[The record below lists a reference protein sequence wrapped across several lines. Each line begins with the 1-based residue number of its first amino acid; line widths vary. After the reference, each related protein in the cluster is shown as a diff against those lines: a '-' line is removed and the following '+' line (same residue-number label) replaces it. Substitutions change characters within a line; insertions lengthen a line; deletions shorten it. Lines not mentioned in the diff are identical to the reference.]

1 MYILHR
7 WWIAYRDALSFRS
20 SHYFVCFLSEASA
33 IMSGFGHHEDEP
45 WSLSVARPHFIEI
58 PRSLVQ
64 VVVYWNMPMH
74 NWLKNC
80 EYLDGLPSTHSY
92 SCSSSWASWGSILN
106 HSDQFQI
113 PTLKL
118 CFNPADHWICSPLT
132 VLFIRDQ
139 CFSLFGHLCIPDQ
152 FLCWYYCSVFFH
164 SYSFCTACCAW
175 IIKVNTVSV
184 M

>member
-1 MYILHR
+1 MYVLHR

-45 WSLSVARPHFIEI
+45 WSLSVARPQFIEI

-64 VVVYWNMPMH
+64 VVVYWNVPMH

-80 EYLDGLPSTHSY
+80 EYRGDRLPIHNYYSYCFSRASSGFIIFPFLYQVLKHS
-92 SCSSSWASWGSILN
+92 SE
-106 HSDQFQI
+106 FQI

-118 CFNPADHWICSPLT
+118 YFNSCVTSGF
-132 VLFIRDQ
+132 LF
-139 CFSLFGHLCIPDQ
+139 SHLCIVHAL
-152 FLCWYYCSVFFH
+152 F
-164 SYSFCTACCAW
+164 
-175 IIKVNTVSV
+175 
-184 M
+184 

>member
-1 MYILHR
+1 MYILRR

-45 WSLSVARPHFIEI
+45 WSLSVARPQFIEI

-80 EYLDGLPSTHSY
+80 EYMDGLLSTQSY
-92 SCSSSWASWGSILN
+92 YFCPPSWGHLHI
-106 HSDQFQI
+106 QYTII
-113 PTLKL
+113 PISFKL
-118 CFNPADHWICSPLT
+118 VP
-132 VLFIRDQ
+132 
-139 CFSLFGHLCIPDQ
+139 
-152 FLCWYYCSVFFH
+152 
-164 SYSFCTACCAW
+164 
-175 IIKVNTVSV
+175 
-184 M
+184 